1 MTDLHEEELEQK
13 SGQGKLITTLVI
25 VIAIAVAV
33 IAWLWQQQA
42 ATPEPQPTPE
52 PAETVI
58 TETEPETPS
67 EPEPDVDVVT
77 EVEDPLE
84 EIPEPAPDL
93 PELENS
99 TEAVLTDLREAE
111 QSVEPIQSDRLIR
124 DAVVFVD
131 NLRNGLV
138 ARDNALLPA
147 PKSRFR
153 VLEQNDKIYIDP
165 RSYDRYN
172 STVDWFVSL
181 DTGVL
186 VNLFNYYQPLAE
198 EALGEIGYPD
208 AAPDEVLIE
217 AINLLLDTPSA
228 GTVIE
233 LTDEE
238 VMYKFADPSLESLP
252 PAQKQMLRL
261 GPDNMRR
268 VKLKLESI
276 KQELTEQ

>member
-13 SGQGKLITTLVI
+13 SSQGKLMTTLVI

-33 IAWLWQQQA
+33 IAWLWQQQQ
-42 ATPEPQPTPE
+42 PEPTPDE
-52 PAETVI
+52 PAEMVV
-58 TETEPETPS
+58 TESEPPTPS
-67 EPEPDVDVVT
+67 EPEPDVEMVT
-77 EVEDPLE
+77 EVEEPLE
-84 EIPEPAPDL
+84 DIPEPAPDL

-99 TEAVLTDLREAE
+99 TDVILDDLREAD
-111 QSVEPIQSDRLIR
+111 QNVEPIQSERLVR

-131 NLRNGLV
+131 NLRNGVV

-172 STVDWFVSL
+172 SIVDWFVSL
-181 DTGVL
+181 DTAVL
-186 VNLFNYYQPLAE
+186 VNIFNYYQPLAE

-208 AAPDEVLIE
+208 AAPDEVLLE

-233 LTDEE
+233 LTDED

-268 VKLKLESI
+268 VKLKLESL

>member
-1 MTDLHEEELEQK
+1 MKDLHEEELEQK
-13 SGQGKLITTLVI
+13 SSQGKLMTTLVI

-33 IAWLWQQQA
+33 IAWLWQQQDT
-42 ATPEPQPTPE
+42 TPEPTPE
-52 PAETVI
+52 PAETVV
-58 TETEPETPS
+58 TQSEPPTPS
-67 EPEPDVDVVT
+67 EPQPDVEVIT
-77 EVEDPLE
+77 EAEEPLE

-99 TEAVLTDLREAE
+99 TDEVMEDLRAAE
-111 QSVEPIQSDRLIR
+111 QNVEPIQSERLIR

-138 ARDNALLPA
+138 VRDNALLPA

-153 VLEQNDKIYIDP
+153 VLEQNEKIYIDP

-208 AAPDEVLIE
+208 AAPDEVLLE

-233 LTDEE
+233 LTDDD

-268 VKLKLESI
+268 VKLKLESL